1 MKLFEKIGL
10 NSGSKATDSAAHEL
24 YMSLCEDK
32 YQRYP
37 YEKNSLGEGMFVIN
51 QVIGEYWKPR
61 YLIDGKKET
70 AVEFMDSNTTLKTV
84 CHDDIDWSTLEGLPR
99 EVVERAS
106 RLNAVFPTFV
116 KGYHNG
122 VAEMSWQINPDGR
135 YYMDDD
141 GYGMTDDI
149 EITLYAYVDRSG
161 KPLVKF
167 RNIKDYDEL
176 EVMEREARR
185 RGSRWSMKCL
195 LAVGL

>member
-1 MKLFEKIGL
+1 
-10 NSGSKATDSAAHEL
+10 
-24 YMSLCEDK
+24 
-32 YQRYP
+32 
-37 YEKNSLGEGMFVIN
+37 MFVIN

-176 EVMEREARR
+176 EVMEKEARR